1 MKHLLNK
8 ISIVDRYIIGELN
21 LAFIFG
27 LGLFSALGIAVGSLF
42 DLIAQVRESRLLFGV
57 ALKVMALKMPE
68 FIGFALPMAVLLATL
83 IVYSRLSSDSEITAM
98 RSLGLS
104 VYRLVLPAILFS
116 IIATT
121 ITFVFKDQVIPVA
134 NYQATVTLEN
144 AFQQRQFPFRDEK
157 VIYPEYGENNVL
169 RRLFYAAEFDG
180 EVMQDLTII
189 DRTNGTINQIVT
201 AESAGWDLPRNQ
213 WNFRNGIIYFIDEE
227 GQYQNVLHF
236 DRHQIQLGSDLIDDE
251 DDERPKHEDMS
262 ILQLRAYMQELE
274 TDLDGNESWY
284 QKLRVRIQE
293 KIAFPFICLALGI
306 VGAAIGLRP
315 QSTGKATG
323 FGLCVVLI
331 FGYYF
336 LAFMISSAGVAG
348 YLHPIVAAWLPNLIV
363 MAIAGGLVMQSA
375 K

>member
-1 MKHLLNK
+1 MKDLFNK
-8 ISIVDRYIIGELN
+8 IPVIDRYIIGELN

-42 DLIAQVRESRLLFGV
+42 DLIAQVRESRLLFSV

-83 IVYSRLSSDSEITAM
+83 IVYSRLSSDSEIIAL

-104 VYRLVLPAILFS
+104 VYRLVLPALLFS
-116 IIATT
+116 IIATA
-121 ITFVFKDQVIPVA
+121 ITFIFKDQVIPLA

-157 VIYPEYGENNVL
+157 VIYPEYGEDDVL
-169 RRLFYAAEFDG
+169 KRLFYAAEFDG
-180 EVMQDLTII
+180 EEMRDLTII
-189 DRTNGTINQIVT
+189 DRSNGTINQIMT

-213 WNFRNGIIYFIDEE
+213 WNFQDGIIYFIDAD
-227 GQYQNVLHF
+227 GSYQNVLRF
-236 DRHQIQLGSDLIDDE
+236 DHHQIQLGSDLVDE
-251 DDERPKHEDMS
+251 DSNDKPKHEDMS
-262 ILQLRAYMQELE
+262 LWQLRAYMQELA

-284 QKLRVRIQE
+284 QKLRVRFQE
-293 KIAFPFICLALGI
+293 KISFPFICLALGI

-315 QSTGKATG
+315 QSAGKATG

-348 YLHPIVAAWLPNLIV
+348 YLHPILAAWLPNVIV
-363 MAIAGGLVMQSA
+363 MAIAGGLVLQSA